1 MKELLIV
8 KAFFRKKSRDSGE
21 KNRAAGEEEFILVG
35 KNASFAVTEAYKTL
49 RTNVMFSL
57 PAEENR
63 GRLIGVTSVSKG
75 EGKSTNTINLALS
88 IAELGKKVLFLDCD
102 LRLSAMGER
111 LNLPASPGLSNAL
124 VGLAGYEDIVHPYE
138 DTGLDVILAGEFP
151 PNPSEILESPKMA
164 EFCRSMAERYD
175 YVIIDLPPV
184 GVVSDAMIVSRYID
198 GVIMVVRQEHCAGR
212 DLRDA
217 VRQLNFINAKIL
229 GFIFCD
235 HTEKRGGRYG
245 KYGKY
250 GKYGSY
256 GEYGGYGS

>member
-102 LRLSAMGER
+102 LRLSAMGKR
-111 LNLPASPGLSNAL
+111 LNLPAS
-124 VGLAGYEDIVHPYE
+124 
-138 DTGLDVILAGEFP
+138 
-151 PNPSEILESPKMA
+151 
-164 EFCRSMAERYD
+164 
-175 YVIIDLPPV
+175 LPLRLYMDFQYFRLQMYA
-184 GVVSDAMIVSRYID
+184 DASR
-198 GVIMVVRQEHCAGR
+198 R
-212 DLRDA
+212 
-217 VRQLNFINAKIL
+217 
-229 GFIFCD
+229 
-235 HTEKRGGRYG
+235 
-245 KYGKY
+245 
-250 GKYGSY
+250 
-256 GEYGGYGS
+256 